1 MLKFLASINPAP
13 VVCEIDF
20 YDAEPL
26 SAYTN
31 IFKSL
36 ESNTFKVATEPHRKL
51 GDFATHCFS
60 VKVSAVEIQNAPVQ
74 LPHPYIVLRF
84 GSKTYRMIRE
94 HLPEGCSL
102 KVYPYEEFD
111 LSMYSFSGAAECELL
126 CHLFQ
131 NPEGLEATDIYN
143 NLSPDFC
150 LSNFFLLL
158 DALSCK
164 RWIQK
169 ISMFLFN
176 CALTGKLSLVT
187 GILVK
192 CGTSTNFLF
201 RDFIKIMGIVL
212 VHVFEKVLR
221 SDTALGELN
230 IRINNKEVF
239 KPPFAFFHTHLWDFV
254 TKNVAASAEL
264 VDLGGEIR
272 ITTKQRVIKDMVQ
285 YLCPNNDWEAK
296 RAKYV
301 VNLIN
306 AGYYNNSDKMATFMA
321 GITRPANKARIAAAL
336 STARP
341 KVTAP
346 KSHRLAAIQ
355 TLRAIKL
362 GEFYTRFLPN
372 FSF

>member
-1 MLKFLASINPAP
+1 MLKFQASISPAP
-13 VVCEIDF
+13 DVCEIDVN
-20 YDAEPL
+20 DTEPL

-36 ESNTFKVATEPHRKL
+36 ESNIFKVDTPTYRRM
-51 GDFATHCFS
+51 GDSAPSCFS
-60 VKVSAVEIQNAPVQ
+60 VKISAVEIQNAPVQ
-74 LPHPYIVLRF
+74 LPHPCVVLRF
-84 GSKTYRMIRE
+84 GSKTYRMMRE
-94 HLPEGCSL
+94 QLPEGCSL
-102 KVYPYEEFD
+102 KVYPYKEFD

-131 NPEGLEATDIYN
+131 HPEGLEATDIYSD
-143 NLSPDFC
+143 LSPDFC

-164 RWIQK
+164 QWIQK
-169 ISMFLFN
+169 ISMSLFN

-192 CGTSTNFLF
+192 CGTSTNFFF

-239 KPPFAFFHTHLWDFV
+239 KSPSAFFHTYLWEFV
-254 TKNVAASAEL
+254 TKNIAASAQL

-272 ITTKQRVIKDMVQ
+272 ITTKQRVIRDMVQ
-285 YLCPNNDWEAK
+285 YLCHECETK
-296 RAKYV
+296 RAKYL

-306 AGYYNNSDKMATFMA
+306 AGYYNNSDKMPTFMT
-321 GITRPANKARIAAAL
+321 GITSPANKARIAAAL

-341 KVTAP
+341 KVKAP

-355 TLRAIKL
+355 TLRTIKL
-362 GEFYTRFLPN
+362 VEFYARFLPN